1 MLNFITLIKTA
12 CLLGKFLLTLSVDKN
27 NESLLLQQDSPQ
39 NWKFLFHILI
49 FCDLV

>member
-12 CLLGKFLLTLSVDKN
+12 CLLGKFLLTLSVDKIMN
-27 NESLLLQQDSPQ
+27 LCIVQDSPQ
-39 NWKFLFHILI
+39 NRKFLFHILI